1 MTNSPHLPK
10 PQTSPP
16 STLEQLGD
24 RPILPALFRS
34 SRWWLWIVPALC
46 LTGGAAYWAVNH
58 LLVLP
63 DLPGCRSAAQAQASS
78 SVQLYCAQELANR
91 KSIDDL
97 RRAIL
102 TVNGIAPDDPFRA
115 EGERWMRTWT
125 EELLERGEVAF
136 QNGDLKQAIRV
147 AEQVPPLV
155 RTRPLATERIDRW
168 KLIWSKA
175 ERAYAQTEAEIGWG
189 NWSRAIA
196 AAKDL
201 LTSGNEYWAT
211 TKYQELMENLQSAR
225 EVQEMQNKPVAQRTQ
240 RRSTD
245 GVEDYLTQ
253 REQQREQEAA
263 AQLAKA
269 QQLAS
274 AGDVEG
280 LRAAILEARQV
291 LFGTPRYDEAQ
302 QAITTWREQINA
314 IEDYPYLARA
324 RQIASKGDL
333 ESIEAA
339 IREARRIGWGRPLYT
354 EAHQQI
360 EIWQEQAYQLRTTRQ
375 TQQLQT
381 IEAVDAQT
389 QTPQAQ
395 PAVAPAV
402 ETIEPVGSAGGE
414 E

>member
-1 MTNSPHLPK
+1 MANFPRLPK
-10 PQTSPP
+10 RQADS
-16 STLEQLGD
+16 SFALEQSVD
-24 RPILPALFRS
+24 RSLLSKLFRYS
-34 SRWWLWIVPALC
+34 GLWIVPALA
-46 LTGGAAYWAVNH
+46 LSGGAAFWAVNH
-58 LLVLP
+58 LLALP
-63 DLPGCRSAAQAQASS
+63 DLPGCRSVAQAKASS
-78 SVQLYCAQELANR
+78 SVQLYCAQEIANR
-91 KSIDDL
+91 QSTEDL

-102 TVNGIAPDDPFRA
+102 IVNDIAPDDPFRA

-125 EELLERGEVAF
+125 EEMLQRGESAF
-136 QNGDLKQAIRV
+136 QDGDLKRAIQV

-175 ERAYAQTEAEIGWG
+175 ERVYEQTEAEIGWG

-201 LTSGNEYWAT
+201 LTIGNEYWAT
-211 TKYQELMENLQSAR
+211 TKYQELMNSLQAAKEVR
-225 EVQEMQNKPVAQRTQ
+225 EMENKPVAQQTQ
-240 RRSTD
+240 ARSTD

-263 AQLAKA
+263 SRLAKA
-269 QQLAS
+269 RNLAN

-302 QAITTWREQINA
+302 QAIATWREQINA

-324 RQIASKGDL
+324 RQIASQGDL

-339 IREARRIGWGRPLYT
+339 IQEARRIGWGRPLYT

-360 EIWQEQAYQLRTTRQ
+360 EIWQEQAYQLRSARQ

-381 IEAVDAQT
+381 IEAVDVQT
-389 QTPQAQ
+389 QPTQTQ
-395 PAVAPAV
+395 PAGAPAV
-402 ETIEPVGSAGGE
+402 EPIEPAEGAGGG
-414 E
+414 